1 MVPVH
6 GRRRFLGAVGSL
18 TAAGAL
24 GGCSSPVGQAFTGSA
39 GPPSLLN
46 FWHPFTGGDGAQ
58 LVTMQSAY
66 RKENP
71 DTDLKSTTLVWGAP
85 YYTKLTLATLGDR
98 PPQVAITHVSRLPTL
113 AASGLLREISG
124 SELDEHGLTAGR
136 FTKGAFNSA
145 HHEGRLYALPLDT
158 HPFVLYYRTDVA
170 KKAGLLDDK
179 GQLTDVDGPDE
190 FLDALRAAKEVTGVW
205 GGSIATVKDPA
216 TCWRLFWSLYR
227 QLGADLVTDSGRKV
241 VMDVGAAEEAL
252 AYIRRMAAAKLIP
265 PGADGDGGA
274 ITLLTSGKAGF
285 LMDGEWQLLAVQ
297 GAVKDKFDMR
307 TFPRIFRDAPYA
319 CAADSHAFILPNA
332 PSEKAQ
338 RADKALE
345 FTRSMLD
352 ASLDWAKGG
361 HIPAWQPTAR
371 SGAYHRLEP
380 QAHYT
385 AAADGAAYDP
395 AAWYSGADSNL
406 YRRFGD
412 VVASVVGGHT
422 RPGPGAARMLAAV
435 KDLARTE
442 APV

>member
-1 MVPVH
+1 MLVH
-6 GRRRFLGAVGSL
+6 DRRRFLGAVGSL
-18 TAAGAL
+18 AAAGAL
-24 GGCSSPVGQAFTGSA
+24 SGCSSPVGQAFTGSA
-39 GPPSLLN
+39 GPASLLN

-58 LVTMQSAY
+58 LVTMQSGY
-66 RKENP
+66 RKKNP
-71 DTDLKSTTLVWGAP
+71 GVDLKSTTLVWGSP
-85 YYTKLTLATLGDR
+85 YYTKLTLATLGRR

-124 SELDEHGLTAGR
+124 SELDEHGLTADR
-136 FTKGAFNSA
+136 FAKSAFRSA
-145 HHEGRLYALPLDT
+145 HHGGKLYALPLDT

-179 GQLTDVDGPDE
+179 GQLTDVDGPDK
-190 FLDALRAAKEVTGVW
+190 FLDALRAAKEVTGSW
-205 GGSIATVKDPA
+205 GASIATVKDPA
-216 TCWRLFWSLYR
+216 SCWRLFWSLYR
-227 QLGADLVTDSGRKV
+227 QLGADLVADDGRKV

-252 AYIRRMAAAKLIP
+252 AYIWRMAEQKLIP

-319 CAADSHAFILPNA
+319 CAADSHAFILPSA

-345 FTRSMLD
+345 FARSMLD

-361 HIPAWQPTAR
+361 HIPAWQPTAD

-380 QAHYT
+380 QAHY
-385 AAADGAAYDP
+385 AAAAEGAAYDP

-406 YRRFGD
+406 YRRFSD
-412 VVASVVGGHT
+412 VVSSVVGGHT
-422 RPGPGAARMLAAV
+422 RPGAGAARMYAAM
-435 KDLARTE
+435 KDLAGTE

>member
-1 MVPVH
+1 M
-6 GRRRFLGAVGSL
+6 GSL

-39 GPPSLLN
+39 GPASLLN

-58 LVTMQSAY
+58 LVTMQSGF
-66 RKENP
+66 RKSSP
-71 DTDLKSTTLVWGAP
+71 DVELKSTTLVWGSP
-85 YYTKLTLATLGDR
+85 YYTKLTLATLGNR

-113 AASGLLREISG
+113 AASGLLREISS
-124 SELDEHGLTAGR
+124 SELDEHGLKPDR
-136 FTKGAFNSA
+136 FAKGAFESA
-145 HHEGRLYALPLDT
+145 HHGGKLYALPLDT

-179 GQLTDVDGPDE
+179 GQLTDVDGPDK
-190 FLDALRAAKEVTGVW
+190 FLDAMRAAKEVTGVW

-227 QLGADLVTDSGRKV
+227 QLGADLVTDGGRKV

-252 AYIRRMAAAKLIP
+252 AFIRRMSAEKLIP

-319 CAADSHAFILPNA
+319 CAADSHAFILPKA

-338 RADKALE
+338 RADHALD
-345 FTRSMLD
+345 FSRSMLE

-361 HIPAWQPTAR
+361 HIPAWQPTAK
-371 SGAYHRLEP
+371 SDAYQRLLP
-380 QAHYT
+380 QAHYAD
-385 AAADGAAYDP
+385 AAEGAAYDP

-406 YRRFGD
+406 YRRFSD

-422 RPGPGAARMLAAV
+422 RPGPGATRMLAAA
-435 KDLARTE
+435 KDLAGME

>member
-1 MVPVH
+1 MH
-6 GRRRFLGAVGSL
+6 DRRRFLGAVGSL
-18 TAAGAL
+18 AAAGAL
-24 GGCSSPVGQAFTGSA
+24 SGCGSPVGQAFTGSA

-58 LVTMQSAY
+58 LDAMQSAY

-71 DTDLKSTTLVWGAP
+71 GVDLKTTTLVWGAP
-85 YYTKLTLATLGDR
+85 YYTKLTLATLGNR
-98 PPQVAITHVSRLPTL
+98 PPQIAITHVSRLPTL

-124 SELDEHGLTAGR
+124 SELEEHGLTPDR
-136 FTKGAFNSA
+136 FKKAAFRSA
-145 HHEGRLYALPLDT
+145 HHDGRLYALPIDT

-170 KKAGLLDDK
+170 KKAGLLDEA
-179 GQLTDVDGPDE
+179 GRLTDVDGPE
-190 FLDALRAAKEVTGVW
+190 KFLDALRAAKQATGVW

-227 QLGADLVTDSGRKV
+227 QLGADLITDAGRKV

-252 AYIRRMAAAKLIP
+252 AFIHRMAAEKLIP

-319 CAADSHAFILPNA
+319 CAADSHAFILPSA

-338 RADKALE
+338 RAGKALE
-345 FTRSMLD
+345 FARSMLD
-352 ASLDWAKGG
+352 ESLLWAKGG
-361 HIPAWQPTAR
+361 HIPAWQSTER
-371 SGAYHRLEP
+371 SDAYHRLEP
-380 QAHYT
+380 QAHYRD
-385 AAADGAAYDP
+385 AADSAAYDP

-406 YRRFGD
+406 YRRFSD
-412 VVASVVGGHT
+412 VVSSVVGGDT
-422 RPGPGAARMLAAV
+422 RPGPGAARMRAAI
-435 KDLARTE
+435 KDLAGME

>member
-1 MVPVH
+1 MH

-24 GGCSSPVGQAFTGSA
+24 SGCSSAVGQAFTGAA
-39 GPPSLLN
+39 GPASQLD

-58 LVTMQSAY
+58 LVSMQSEY
-66 RKENP
+66 RKRNP
-71 DTDLKSTTLVWGAP
+71 GTDLKSTTLVWGAP
-85 YYTKLTLATLGDR
+85 YYTKLTLATLGGR

-124 SELDEHGLTAGR
+124 SELDEHGLSGGR
-136 FTKGAFNSA
+136 FAKGAFRSA
-145 HHEGRLYALPLDT
+145 QHEGKLYALPLDT

-170 KKAGLLDDK
+170 KKAGLLDGDGK
-179 GQLTDVDGPDE
+179 LVDVDGPDK
-190 FLDALRAAKEVTGVW
+190 FLDAMRAAKEVTGVW

-227 QLGADLVTDSGRKV
+227 QLGADLVTDGGRKV
-241 VMDVGAAEEAL
+241 VMDVGAAEEVL
-252 AYIRRMAAAKLIP
+252 AYIRRMAAEKLIP

-297 GAVKDKFDMR
+297 GAVKDKFDIR

-319 CAADSHAFILPNA
+319 CAADSHAFILPKA
-332 PSEKAQ
+332 PSEGAQ

-345 FTRSMLD
+345 FARSMLD

-380 QAHYT
+380 QAHY
-385 AAADGAAYDP
+385 AEAADGAAYDP

-406 YRRFGD
+406 YRRFSD
-412 VVASVVGGHT
+412 VITSVVGGHT
-422 RPGPGAARMLAAV
+422 RPAPGAARMLSAA
-435 KDLARTE
+435 KDLAGME